1 MMLMMVWWVL
11 VWGAIVFGIV
21 WLARGSFDV
30 WRRDR
35 RETPVETLERRFAE
49 GEISIDD
56 YYDRRA
62 VITSGDY
69 SAGEWQP
76 RVSPRRA

>member
-21 WLARGSFDV
+21 WLARGSFDM

-35 RETPVETLERRFAE
+35 RETSVETLERRFAE
-49 GEISIDD
+49 GEISLDD

-62 VITSGDY
+62 VITGGDY
-69 SAGEWQP
+69 PAGEWQP